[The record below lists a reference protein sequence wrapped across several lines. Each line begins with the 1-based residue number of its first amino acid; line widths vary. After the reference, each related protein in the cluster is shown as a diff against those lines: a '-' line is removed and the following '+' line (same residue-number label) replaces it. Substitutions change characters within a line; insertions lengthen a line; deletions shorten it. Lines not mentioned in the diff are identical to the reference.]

1 MVFFVTGGSRGI
13 GAAIVLD
20 AVGAG
25 HDVAFTYRGGA
36 DAAKQVEE
44 QAKALAPDR
53 KVKGYKLDVKSS
65 AEVEAVA
72 DQVLDEFDTV
82 HVVVPNAG
90 ININNLVVSMT
101 DDEWAEVLQTNL
113 TGAFYVARQF
123 LSTMLGNGFGRIIFI
138 SSLGACGV
146 SGQANYSASK
156 AGLIGLSMAIA
167 KEYGSRGITSNVV
180 SPGFFDTDM
189 TREGMS
195 QGNRDFWLK
204 HCPQK
209 RIARADEMGGII
221 TFLASEKASFI
232 NGQVIGVNGGLDWA
246 P

>member
-20 AVGAG
+20 AVSAG
-25 HDVAFTYRGGA
+25 HDVAFTYRSGA
-36 DAAKQVEE
+36 DAARKVEE

-53 KVKGYKLDVKSS
+53 KVKGYQLDVKSS
-65 AEVEAVA
+65 ADVERVGDA
-72 DQVLDEFDTV
+72 VLDDFDTV

-90 ININNLVVSMT
+90 ININNLVVSMS
-101 DDEWAEVLQTNL
+101 DEEWHEVIQTNL

-138 SSLGACGV
+138 SSLGASGV

-156 AGLIGLSMAIA
+156 AGLIGLSMAMA
-167 KEYGSRGITSNVV
+167 KEYGRRGITCNVV

-195 QGNRDFWLK
+195 GSNRDFWMK
-204 HCPQK
+204 HCPQG
-209 RIARADEMGGII
+209 RIARADEMGGIV
-221 TFLASEKASFI
+221 TFLASDKASFI

>member
-20 AVGAG
+20 AVQAG
-25 HDVAFTYRGGA
+25 HDVAFTYRGGV
-36 DAAKQVEE
+36 DAAKKVEE
-44 QAKALAPDR
+44 QAKALAPER
-53 KVKGYKLDVKSS
+53 KVKSYQLDVKNS
-65 AEVEAVA
+65 AEVERVA
-72 DQVLDEFDTV
+72 DMVLDDFDTV

-90 ININNLVVSMT
+90 ININNLVVRMT
-101 DDEWAEVLQTNL
+101 DEEWNDVIATNL
-113 TGAFYVARQF
+113 TGAFFVARQF
-123 LSTMLGNGFGRIIFI
+123 LSTMIGNRFGRIIFI
-138 SSLGACGV
+138 SSLGAGGV

-156 AGLIGLSMAIA
+156 AGLIGLSNAIA
-167 KEYGSRGITSNVV
+167 KEYGNRGITSNVV

-195 QGNRDFWLK
+195 EGNKDFWLK
-204 HCPQK
+204 HCPAR
-209 RIARADEMGGII
+209 RIARPDEMGGIV

>member
-20 AVGAG
+20 AVQAG

-36 DAAKQVEE
+36 DAAKKVEE

-53 KVKGYKLDVKSS
+53 KVKSYQLDVKSS
-65 AEVEAVA
+65 ADVERVA
-72 DQVLDEFDTV
+72 DMVLDDFDTV

-90 ININNLVVSMT
+90 ININNLVVRMT
-101 DDEWAEVLQTNL
+101 DEEWDEVIATNL

-123 LSTMLGNGFGRIIFI
+123 LSTMVGNRFGRIIFV
-138 SSLGACGV
+138 SSLGAEGV

-156 AGLIGLSMAIA
+156 AGLIGLAKVIA
-167 KEYGSRGITSNVV
+167 KEYGNRGITSNVV

-195 QGNRDFWLK
+195 DSNKDFWLK

-209 RIARADEMGGII
+209 RIARPQEMGGIV